1 MRIETL
7 GRFKRVSLSPA
18 EYYASSESVT
28 ISTLLGSCVAAC
40 LFDPARRIVGMN
52 HFLLGNRRYARS
64 IPVSASDAGR
74 YGVHAMELLIN
85 EMMRLGANRRNLRAK
100 AFGGAVLMSSTSE
113 AGNFFCVGEVNARFI
128 REFLAAEG
136 IPLLAE
142 DLGGEQGR
150 VIHFANGD
158 YEVLVRKIE
167 RVRSERLARR
177 DREVWRRTIER
188 QETTMP
194 SVDLWR

>member
-1 MRIETL
+1 MRVESL

-18 EYYASSESVT
+18 EYFASGESVT

-40 LFDPARRIVGMN
+40 LFDPVRQIVGMN
-52 HFLLGNRRYARS
+52 HFLLGNRRYAREMAL
-64 IPVSASDAGR
+64 SATEAGR

-85 EMMRLGANRRNLRAK
+85 EMMGLGAVRRNLRAK
-100 AFGGAVLMSSTSE
+100 AFGGATLMSNAAD

-128 REFLAAEG
+128 REFLANEG

-142 DLGGEQGR
+142 DMGGEKGR
-150 VIHFANGD
+150 VIHFSNGD
-158 YEVLVRKIE
+158 FAVFVRKIE
-167 RVRSERLARR
+167 QTRTERLARR
-177 DREVWRRTIER
+177 DREVWRRAIAR
-188 QETTMP
+188 QEAAMP